1 MDNQPQVGQLDG
13 DDLQLDVTVV
23 EPDPFDAGIKVVC
36 GRVAGVGSS
45 FDHVQD
51 VGGRR
56 SGCLRADCANLMSC
70 TPPLC
75 RTNGS
80 DASLRTGRACVCVC
94 VWSVSVDVLR
104 MLANGAVLGLPAGG
118 RRLCRGEVLSE
129 AAGAGGEMVL
139 LGDFT

>member
-13 DDLQLDVTVV
+13 DDLQLDVTVI
-23 EPDPFDAGIKVVC
+23 EPDPFDAGIKVVG
-36 GRVAGVGSS
+36 GRVAGVGSG

-80 DASLRTGRACVCVC
+80 DASLRTGRACV
-94 VWSVSVDVLR
+94 WF
-104 MLANGAVLGLPAGG
+104 GAAQ
-118 RRLCRGEVLSE
+118 
-129 AAGAGGEMVL
+129 GAGVL
-139 LGDFT
+139 TPWRVHAAETLHPPQ

>member
-23 EPDPFDAGIKVVC
+23 EPDPFDAGIEVVG
-36 GRVAGVGSS
+36 GRVAGVGGG

-51 VGGRR
+51 VGAADR
-56 SGCLRADCANLMSC
+56 CLRADCANLMSC

-80 DASLRTGRACVCVC
+80 DASLRTGRACV
-94 VWSVSVDVLR
+94 WSVSVDVLR
-104 MLANGAVLGLPAGG
+104 MLAKGAVLGLPAGG

-129 AAGAGGEMVL
+129 AAGADGEMVL